1 MSDEVLEIGR
11 AVDPLEDATSVA
23 VVQEIKDMDTI
34 KKEHAEKKGIKRAAT
49 MTTEVA
55 PIDLSE
61 FDELGYEEDEDEFNP
76 ETGNPMTHVFAGVED
91 SPLKREIRSQLVRFL
106 DSTGKAIYKLD
117 NTNVDF
123 GTGQIKSIVI
133 DGMKF
138 YNREKLKQVTNL
150 RRPRKGLSVEYGQK
164 DLDRKKT
171 TVVCISESG
180 FPFSMEYPGY
190 LNVNKVRSISWG
202 GYSFWHQAWLR
213 HEGWLHP
220 RLTDKPTEKDFARH
234 SA

>member
-1 MSDEVLEIGR
+1 MSDEVEKVEELKNLR
-11 AVDPLEDATSVA
+11 DATNVA
-23 VVQEIKDMDTI
+23 VVEEVKDLNTI
-34 KKEHAEKKGIKRAAT
+34 RKEHAEAKGIRRSGST
-49 MTTEVA
+49 MTAVE

-61 FDELGYEEDEDEFNP
+61 FDELNYEEDDDGFNP

-91 SPLKREIRSQLVRFL
+91 SPLKREIKSQLVRFL
-106 DSTGKAIYKLD
+106 DSTGKELYKLD

-123 GTGQIKSIVI
+123 GTGQIKTIII
-133 DGMKF
+133 DGIKF

-150 RRPRKGLSVEYGQK
+150 RRPRKGLSVEYAQK

-171 TVVCISESG
+171 TVVCLSEAG

-190 LNVNKVRSISWG
+190 INVNKIRSISWA
-202 GYSFWHQAWLR
+202 GYNFWHQAWLR

-220 RLTDKPTEKDFARH
+220 RLTDKPTEKDFAKVT
-234 SA
+234 A